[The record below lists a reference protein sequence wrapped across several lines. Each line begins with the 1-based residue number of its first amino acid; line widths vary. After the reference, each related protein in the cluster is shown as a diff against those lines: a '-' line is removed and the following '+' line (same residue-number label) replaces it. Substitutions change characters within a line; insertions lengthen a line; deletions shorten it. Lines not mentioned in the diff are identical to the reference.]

1 MTFLA
6 KASEIPPGERKLLK
20 VNGVDVAVF
29 HQGGRFYAL
38 NNACPH
44 RQGPLI
50 RGTIVEPVEGSVES
64 LCAIRCPMHGWKF
77 DLATGD
83 SHGRPENATVY
94 PLIQQ
99 DGELYIELQ

>member
-1 MTFLA
+1 MTCLA
-6 KASEIPPGERKLLK
+6 KVSEIPEGERKLIK

-29 HQGGRFYAL
+29 HRGGRFYAL

-50 RGTIVEPVEGSVES
+50 RGAVEAAAGGPGCFV
-64 LCAIRCPMHGWKF
+64 RCPMHGWRF

-83 SHGRPENATVY
+83 SNGRPANATVY
-94 PLIQQ
+94 SLDQR
-99 DGELYIELQ
+99 GEELYIEI

>member
-6 KASEIPPGERKLLK
+6 KASEIPEGERKLVK

-29 HQGGRFYAL
+29 RQGGRFYAL

-50 RGTIVEPVEGSVES
+50 RGTVETAADGDGCFV
-64 LCAIRCPMHGWKF
+64 RCPMHGWRF
-77 DLATGD
+77 NLATGD
-83 SHGRPENATVY
+83 SNGRPANATVY
-94 PLIQQ
+94 ALDQR
-99 DGELYIELQ
+99 GEELYIEI

>member
-6 KASEIPPGERKLLK
+6 KASEIPEGERKLVT

-29 HQGGRFYAL
+29 RQGGRFYAL

-44 RQGPLI
+44 RQGPLS
-50 RGTIVEPVEGSVES
+50 RGTVTAAADGAGYFV
-64 LCAIRCPMHGWKF
+64 RCPMHGWRF

-83 SHGRPENATVY
+83 SHGRPANATVY
-94 PLIQQ
+94 ALDQR
-99 DGELYIELQ
+99 GEELYIEI

>member
-1 MTFLA
+1 VIFLA
-6 KASEIPPGERKLLK
+6 KAAEIPEGERKLVK

-29 HQGGRFYAL
+29 HHEGRFYAL

-50 RGTIVEPVEGSVES
+50 RGKIEPATDRPG
-64 LCAIRCPMHGWKF
+64 CFIRCPMHGWKF

-83 SHGRPENATVY
+83 SNGRPANATIY
-94 PLIQQ
+94 PIDQR
-99 DGELYIELQ
+99 GAELFIEL

>member
-1 MTFLA
+1 MFLA
-6 KASEIPPGERKLLK
+6 KASEIPEGERKLVK

-44 RQGPLI
+44 RQGPLS
-50 RGTIVEPVEGSVES
+50 RGTVEAAAEGTGCFV
-64 LCAIRCPMHGWKF
+64 RCPMHGWRF

-83 SHGRPENATVY
+83 SHGRPANATVY
-94 PLIQQ
+94 AVIQK
-99 DGELYIELQ
+99 DESLYIKL

>member
-6 KASEIPPGERKLLK
+6 KVSEIPEGERKLVK

-29 HQGGRFYAL
+29 RQGGRFYAL

-44 RQGPLI
+44 RQGPLS
-50 RGTIVEPVEGSVES
+50 RGTVEAAADGAGCFV
-64 LCAIRCPMHGWKF
+64 RCPMHGWRF

-83 SHGRPENATVY
+83 SNGRPANATVY
-94 PLIQQ
+94 AVTQK
-99 DGELYIELQ
+99 DESLYIEL

>member
-6 KASEIPPGERKLLK
+6 KASEIPDGECKLVT

-29 HQGGRFYAL
+29 RQGGRFYAL

-44 RQGPLI
+44 RQGPLS
-50 RGTIVEPVEGSVES
+50 RGTVMAVDEGAGCFV
-64 LCAIRCPMHGWKF
+64 RCPMHGWRF

-83 SHGRPENATVY
+83 SNGRPANATVY
-94 PLIQQ
+94 AL
-99 DGELYIELQ
+99 DRRGEELYIEI